1 MATDMAMVT
10 GIVMAINMGN
20 INNRNET
27 KFGQIYPI
35 YK

>member
-1 MATDMAMVT
+1 MATDM
-10 GIVMAINMGN
+10 GIVMAININMGN